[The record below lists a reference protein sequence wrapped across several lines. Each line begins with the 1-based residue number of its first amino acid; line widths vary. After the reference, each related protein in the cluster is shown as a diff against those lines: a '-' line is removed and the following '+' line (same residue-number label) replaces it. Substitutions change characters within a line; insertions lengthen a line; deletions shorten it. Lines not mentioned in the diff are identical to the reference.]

1 MNTSVAGIPQMKY
14 VLESLLSFLNTE
26 LISFSNDLQWDMAIH
41 LVFSVLV
48 YRLSSLLVCNIMYVC
63 FLLVLMFHH

>member
-1 MNTSVAGIPQMKY
+1 MNTLLAGIPQMKC
-14 VLESLLSFLNTE
+14 VLESLLSFQKTQLT
-26 LISFSNDLQWDMAIH
+26 SFSNDLHWDMAIL

-48 YRLSSLLVCNIMYVC
+48 SRLSSLLACNIMYVC